1 MGPGLSVY
9 GTCLSIRAFREVFS
23 RQSDLSGP
31 LQEQCHCSY
40 YRWYPCGSV
49 GLFVYGDEQNWLMFE
64 HVDGVTVSG
73 GILDGQGTG
82 LWSCKASDKSCP
94 EGATSIEFS
103 NSNNVEINGLASQD
117 SQKFHIVINGCQ
129 NVKVQNVR
137 VSAPGDSPNTDG
149 IHVESSTG
157 VTILNSKI
165 GTGDDCVSIGP
176 GTTNL
181 WVENVACGP
190 GHGIRQK
197 LDEAGVQNVT
207 VKTSTFTGTEN
218 GESGVKISDV
228 TYQDIHGSSATEVA
242 VKLDCSTKYPCTGI
256 DLEDVKLTYN
266 NRPAE
271 ASCTNAAGRVSGF
284 AEASAVCR
292 RGNVWF
298 QDFNN
303 NNVRSKKTS
312 SWSPLSCY
320 GLLDHITDECK
331 KKVVH
336 SGEEGFWYGPGLYAL
351 PLRKR
356 YILQVGR
363 ARSNAGI
370 TISAHSTSSESAR
383 HKVHFLSIRVDWEGI
398 SRVVLAKVMSESMP
412 MQSIPIQNVVNEM
425 HVVDVP
431 KTI

>member
-1 MGPGLSVY
+1 MAHTLSFLAFTLAFILFASSTPAIIAEPAQYSVQSYGAKPDGTTDSTKAFLAAWDQVCRSTAPASLYVPSGKFSLGKVTFQGPCKNSAIVVTID
-9 GTCLSIRAFREVFS
+9 GTLVAPSDYSSI
-23 RQSDLSGP
+23 
-31 LQEQCHCSY
+31 
-40 YRWYPCGSV
+40 
-49 GLFVYGDEQNWLMFE
+49 GDEKNWLMFE

-181 WVENVACGP
+181 WAENVACGP
-190 GHGIRQK
+190 GHGISIGSLGKK
-197 LDEAGVQNVT
+197 LEEDGVQNVT
-207 VKTSTFTGTEN
+207 VKTTTFTGTEN
-218 GESGVKISDV
+218 GVRIKTWGRPSNGFARNILFQHAVMTNVQNPILIDQNYCPGDKNCPNQESGVKISDV

-284 AEASAVCR
+284 AEAS
-292 RGNVWF
+292 
-298 QDFNN
+298 
-303 NNVRSKKTS
+303 
-312 SWSPLSCY
+312 SC
-320 GLLDHITDECK
+320 L
-331 KKVVH
+331 
-336 SGEEGFWYGPGLYAL
+336 
-351 PLRKR
+351 
-356 YILQVGR
+356 
-363 ARSNAGI
+363 
-370 TISAHSTSSESAR
+370 
-383 HKVHFLSIRVDWEGI
+383 
-398 SRVVLAKVMSESMP
+398 
-412 MQSIPIQNVVNEM
+412 
-425 HVVDVP
+425 
-431 KTI
+431 